1 MIEIPS
7 LRPESRYGIPTSDLL
22 LFNRQYIVRYS
33 YLFRQPRWAMQ
44 VVDENTKHHEEDDFD
59 RLDNFREDLRIPE
72 KFRSTL
78 DDYKGSGFDR
88 GHLINSADRKSSK
101 IINSETFLLSNMSP
115 QKPKFNRAIW
125 LELESAVRVLA
136 DKEEFAEVYSI
147 CGPLFEIGNKIEV
160 IGENNVVVPH
170 AFFKSILAERAK
182 PESRNQLAMWSFEIP
197 NEKTDKSLKDFLVP
211 TAEIERRA
219 GLQIW
224 DRLRG
229 EKSDKLKTKKGRM
242 WSVR

>member
-22 LFNRQYIVRYS
+22 LFNRQYVVGYS

-44 VVDENTKHHEEDDFD
+44 VIDESTMQMEDDFD

-72 KFRSTL
+72 QFRSGL

-88 GHLINSADRKSSK
+88 GHLINSADRKGSR

-115 QKPKFNRAIW
+115 QKPDFNRAIW
-125 LELESAVRVLA
+125 LELEKAVRVLA
-136 DKEEFAEVYSI
+136 EKDEFAEVYTN
-147 CGPLFEIGNKIEV
+147 CGPLFAIGDPIEV
-160 IGENNVVVPH
+160 IGENHVVVPD
-170 AFFKSILAERAK
+170 AYFKTVLAERAK
-182 PESRNQLAMWSFEIP
+182 ARSRNQLAMWSFVIP
-197 NEKTDKSLKDFLVP
+197 NGKTNKSLKEFLVP
-211 TAEIERRA
+211 TAEVERRA
-219 GLQIW
+219 GLQLW
-224 DRLRG
+224 DKLRG
-229 EKSDKLKTKKGRM
+229 EKSAALKTKKGRM